1 MRPAQARAFAL
12 AGSAAL
18 AAAALAACGG
28 GDGSDSGGGG
38 GEITWAISSGWESW
52 NENTADGNNSYLHQ
66 ALSPAATT
74 LGDFGP
80 DAEWVYNDAL
90 LAQAPELTS
99 ESPLTVT
106 YTLNEN
112 AQWSDG
118 EPFGVDDFTY
128 LWYQMSGD
136 EAKCDQAACL
146 PASTDWGANVAS
158 IEETADNVIT
168 MTYVDG
174 YLDPEW
180 QYLQSPMYPAH
191 IAEANGFTD
200 WKTDPAVMGESATWF
215 AENPPTWGT
224 GPYTPVD
231 AAAGNYVAY
240 EPNENYQG
248 SVEPAL
254 DKLTMKVVEGT
265 EAIITEL
272 RQGSIDGAWPSEFS
286 QEELDKVEGDSAIT
300 TEVYKG
306 SIWIHIDTNT
316 NNRFLGDEAL
326 RQAVFTA
333 IDNEDIIAKAYPDTD
348 VAPRRNHFFDSES
361 EYFTDALGETD
372 PQQGSGDADA
382 ANALLEEAGY
392 TTGDTLTT
400 PDGEP
405 VTLTFRYGE
414 GDATRTLIGE
424 LVQASLAEIGI
435 DVTLTAIPDG
445 ELGTVLTEGD
455 FDLVV
460 YGWSGTPAFTTAP
473 QQYFGSESSSNF
485 GKYTLEGLD
494 EAIAKVRSTTDIA
507 ESAQFANEVEA
518 MVVPAAFTLP
528 LFDEPQSTLY
538 NNGTLAGIVPNGNSQ
553 AGPMWNIQEWQPA

>member
-28 GDGSDSGGGG
+28 GTDTGGDG
-38 GEITWAISSGWESW
+38 EAEVTWAVSSGWESW

-66 ALSPAATT
+66 ALSPSATR
-74 LGDFGP
+74 LGDFDP
-80 DAEWVYNDAL
+80 DGNWVHNDAL
-90 LAQAPELTS
+90 LTKAPELTS
-99 ESPLTVT
+99 ESPMTVE

-118 EPFGVDDFTY
+118 DPFDVDDFTY
-128 LWYQMSGD
+128 LWYQLSGD

-158 IEETADNVIT
+158 IEQADNVVT

-180 QYLQSPMYPAH
+180 QYFGEEFYPAH
-191 IAEANGFTD
+191 IAEANDFAD
-200 WKTDPAVMGESATWF
+200 WKTDPAVMGQSATWF

-224 GPYTPVD
+224 GPYVPTD
-231 AAAGNYVAY
+231 AVAGDYVTF

-248 SVEPAL
+248 SAEPAL

-265 EAIITEL
+265 ESIITEL

-286 QEELDKVEGDSAIT
+286 QEELDKVAEDQAIT
-300 TEVYKG
+300 TEVYEG
-306 SIWIHIDTNT
+306 SIWLHIDTNT
-316 NNRFLGDEAL
+316 NNQFLGDEVL

-333 IDNEDIIAKAYPDTD
+333 IDNADIIAKSYPDTE
-348 VAPRRNHFFDSES
+348 VMARTNHFFNEQS
-361 EYFTDALGETD
+361 EYFVNQLASTD
-372 PQQGSGDADA
+372 PPQGSGDAEA
-382 ANALLEEAGY
+382 ANEALEEAGY
-392 TTGDTLTT
+392 TTGETLMT
-400 PDGEP
+400 PDGDP

-435 DVTLTAIPDG
+435 EVTLTAIPDG
-445 ELGTVLTEGD
+445 ELGTVLSEAD
-455 FDLVV
+455 FDLVIF
-460 YGWSGTPAFTTAP
+460 GWSGTPAFTTAP
-473 QQYFGSESSSNF
+473 HQYFGSDSASNF

-507 ESAQFANEVEA
+507 ESAQFANEVEELV
-518 MVVPAAFTLP
+518 MPAAFTLP

-538 NNGTLAGIVPNGNSQ
+538 NNGRLSGIVANGNSQ
-553 AGPMWNIQEWQPA
+553 AGPMWNIQEWAPA

>member
-28 GDGSDSGGGG
+28 GTDTGGDGDA
-38 GEITWAISSGWESW
+38 EVTWAVSSGWESW

-66 ALSPAATT
+66 ALSPSATR
-74 LGDFGP
+74 LGDFDP
-80 DAEWVYNDAL
+80 DGNWVHNDAL
-90 LAQAPELTS
+90 LTKAPELTS
-99 ESPLTVT
+99 ESPMTVD

-118 EPFGVDDFTY
+118 DPFDVDDFTY
-128 LWYQMSGD
+128 LWYQLSGD
-136 EAKCDQAACL
+136 EAKCAQDACL

-158 IEETADNVIT
+158 IEQTDNVVT

-180 QYLQSPMYPAH
+180 QYFGEEFYPAH
-191 IAEANGFTD
+191 IAEANDFTD
-200 WKTDPAVMGESATWF
+200 WKTDPAVMGQSATWF

-224 GPYTPVD
+224 GPYVPTD
-231 AAAGNYVAY
+231 ATAGDFIAF

-248 SVEPAL
+248 SAEPAL

-265 EAIITEL
+265 ESIITEL

-286 QEELDKVEGDSAIT
+286 QEELDKVAEDQAIT
-300 TEVYKG
+300 TEVYEG
-306 SIWIHIDTNT
+306 SIWLHIDTNT
-316 NNRFLGDEAL
+316 NNEFLGDEVL

-333 IDNEDIIAKAYPDTD
+333 IDSADIIAKSYPDTE
-348 VAPRRNHFFDSES
+348 VMARTNHFFNEQS
-361 EYFTDALGETD
+361 EYFVNQLASTD
-372 PQQGSGDADA
+372 PPQGSGNAEA
-382 ANALLEEAGY
+382 ANEALEEAGY
-392 TTGDTLTT
+392 TTGETLMT
-400 PDGEP
+400 PEGDP

-435 DVTLTAIPDG
+435 EVTLTAIPDG
-445 ELGTVLTEGD
+445 ELGTVLSEAD
-455 FDLVV
+455 FDLVIF
-460 YGWSGTPAFTTAP
+460 GWSGTPAFTTAP
-473 QQYFGSESSSNF
+473 HQYFGSDSASNF

-507 ESAQFANEVEA
+507 ESAQFANEVEELV
-518 MVVPAAFTLP
+518 MPAAFTLP

-538 NNGTLAGIVPNGNSQ
+538 NNGRLTGIVANGNSQ
-553 AGPMWNIQEWQPA
+553 AGPMWNIHEWAPA